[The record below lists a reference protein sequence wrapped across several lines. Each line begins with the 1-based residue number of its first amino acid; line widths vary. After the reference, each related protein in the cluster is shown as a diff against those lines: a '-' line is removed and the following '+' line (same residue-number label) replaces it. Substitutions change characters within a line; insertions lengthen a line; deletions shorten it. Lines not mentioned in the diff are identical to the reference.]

1 MENIAEWL
9 AAFIEV
15 LLDIIYEAR
24 KRKKIGRRMRM

>member
-15 LLDIIYEAR
+15 LFDIIDEAR
-24 KRKKIGRRMRM
+24 KRKKNGRRMRM

>member
-15 LLDIIYEAR
+15 LLDIIDEAR
-24 KRKKIGRRMRM
+24 KRKKNGRIMRM

>member
-15 LLDIIYEAR
+15 LLDIIDEAR
-24 KRKKIGRRMRM
+24 KRKKNGSRMRM

>member
-15 LLDIIYEAR
+15 LLDIIDEAR

>member
-15 LLDIIYEAR
+15 LLDIIDEAR
-24 KRKKIGRRMRM
+24 KRKKNGRRMRM

>member
-1 MENIAEWL
+1 MENIAEWM

-15 LLDIIYEAR
+15 LLDIIDEAH

>member
-1 MENIAEWL
+1 MENISEWL

-15 LLDIIYEAR
+15 LLDIIDEAR